1 MVNPGDKLKKI
12 LLISGI
18 TGAVYGGFKYLL
30 PLVVPFIFAYGA
42 ALWLRPSVRYLER
55 RLKFR
60 FLGKERGIP
69 ASVIGGAEILA
80 VFGGILGLLYFGGSR
95 IFRQLYQFTNAFP
108 GWINWL
114 DVNLTGLCRKLE
126 AAFGLKNDYLVAS
139 ARDMVGELGNAVK
152 TSTMTLIMNTSMAIL
167 RNAASMVIF
176 LIIFFVAS
184 LLFLQEMDDI
194 RERKSDSMFHR
205 EFSLIGRRLVNVG
218 SAWLKT
224 QLVIMSITSIICTA
238 GLFFIGNPYSL
249 LLGIGI
255 GFLDALPIFGTGTV
269 LIPWGIF
276 MLIQKKWKSGL
287 VLLGLYVVCYF
298 IRQILEAKIMG
309 GKVGLSA
316 LETLISMYV
325 GLKLFGI
332 AGFLLGPMGLL
343 IIEDFVDLYWQE
355 NGNG

>member
-1 MVNPGDKLKKI
+1 
-12 LLISGI
+12 
-18 TGAVYGGFKYLL
+18 
-30 PLVVPFIFAYGA
+30 
-42 ALWLRPSVRYLER
+42 
-55 RLKFR
+55 
-60 FLGKERGIP
+60 
-69 ASVIGGAEILA
+69 
-80 VFGGILGLLYFGGSR
+80 
-95 IFRQLYQFTNAFP
+95 
-108 GWINWL
+108 
-114 DVNLTGLCRKLE
+114 
-126 AAFGLKNDYLVAS
+126 
-139 ARDMVGELGNAVK
+139 
-152 TSTMTLIMNTSMAIL
+152 MAIL
-167 RNAASMVIF
+167 KSTASMVVF